1 MENNLIDVCGSG
13 DHEEVVFGHGK
24 GFLNTSTLFK
34 SDKVLFS
41 NNHRRKPELES
52 AMPLWNLVLTSY
64 PGSGKTVLARRL
76 VSENTD
82 FVRLSVDD
90 LRDMFFGPVEPP
102 KDEEFVYNCLA
113 SLRDLVLRSG
123 RSVVIDSTAPR
134 NTTREFLLKTRVEGV
149 IRLVVVMVVD
159 KNELE
164 GRNRERGML
173 GAVEAWDKRWEN
185 PPSRMPLMKFRNNS
199 LTDFETSY
207 YVLTD
212 LLKSQ
217 VHPYRR
223 RFLANIYPKTELEL

>member
-1 MENNLIDVCGSG
+1 MS
-13 DHEEVVFGHGK
+13 
-24 GFLNTSTLFK
+24 
-34 SDKVLFS
+34 
-41 NNHRRKPELES
+41 
-52 AMPLWNLVLTSY
+52 LWNLVLSGY

-76 VSENTD
+76 VTENPN

-113 SLRDLVLRSG
+113 SLRDLVLSSG

-134 NTTREFLLKTRVEGV
+134 NMTREFLLKTKVEGV
-149 IRLVVVMVVD
+149 TRLVVVIVVD

-212 LLKSQ
+212 LLRSK
-217 VHPYRR
+217 VNPYRR
-223 RFLANIYPKTELEL
+223 RFLANIYPKIELEL